1 MNLVGNAVKFT
12 DEGNV
17 KITVKTTSGNQLE
30 VTVSDTGMGIRE
42 KDQVNLFKAFQQ
54 IDMSS
59 TKKHE
64 GTGLGLYLCKKL
76 MDLLDGDISAASQ
89 YGKGSRFSFRL
100 PLNPK
105 IQKGDLE

>member
-1 MNLVGNAVKFT
+1 MNLVSNAVKFT
-12 DEGNV
+12 DKGKIN
-17 KITVKTTSGNQLE
+17 ITVKTTSGNQLE

-42 KDQVNLFKAFQQ
+42 EDQVNLFKAFQQ

-76 MDLLDGDISAASQ
+76 TKLLGGDISAASQ

-105 IQKGDLE
+105 MEKGDIE